1 MRARVC
7 SHIEL
12 VRSAVGTKQA
22 GRGLCFSGGI
32 RLTLTTER
40 QAAVSNERGEGSWK
54 LEDTRFSWNRHVME
68 PVTRNAPPFPR
79 ECPDVGG
86 VEVRAHGFVLAVIQ
100 GFVQEL
106 TDSEFSQRVTG
117 KLTLVA
123 RRSVRRLGTRSWRRG
138 ADLQV
143 ILRVYASRTCIC

>member
-1 MRARVC
+1 MRAPVC

-12 VRSAVGTKQA
+12 VRSAVDPKQA
-22 GRGLCFSGGI
+22 GRGLCISSGI

-40 QAAVSNERGEGSWK
+40 QAAVGHERGGGSWE

-68 PVTRNAPPFPR
+68 PVTRNAHPFPR
-79 ECPDVGG
+79 GCPDVGG
-86 VEVRAHGFVLAVIQ
+86 VELRAHGFVLPVIQ

-106 TDSEFSQRVTG
+106 TDSEFSHRVTG

-143 ILRVYASRTCIC
+143 ILRVY